1 MVVIVLPP
9 LFKIQTHQYMARK
22 GEKIIRE
29 ASAEDEKALLAV
41 TGNSADIVYVRG
53 HKYKVKWL
61 HPAIGDWVSALMSK
75 DGNDSKILSQ
85 SAALIVLNGFWRCH
99 MFYWLLWRWFYYIR
113 QYNAMELTPLFEMA
127 QKKTA
132 QQEAPAYL
140 NATILLTAL
149 STTRKQMTKAEA
161 ERTLRELR
169 TDKDGSSQRSTES
182 TQAPSSSSASPS
194 AG

>member
-1 MVVIVLPP
+1 
-9 LFKIQTHQYMARK
+9 MARK

-182 TQAPSSSSASPS
+182 TQVPSSSSASPS

>member
-1 MVVIVLPP
+1 MVIVLPP

>member
-1 MVVIVLPP
+1 MVIVLPP

-53 HKYKVKWL
+53 HKYKIKWL